1 MVNWLIK
8 LNLLTIEVKD
18 PPSLGG
24 LNIEVKDPPSSGGIR
39 CLWADSPITVSD
51 GIFGEFFLI
60 FPGQRAYKSA

>member
-8 LNLLTIEVKD
+8 LNLLT
-18 PPSLGG
+18 
-24 LNIEVKDPPSSGGIR
+24 IEVKDPPSSGGIR

-60 FPGQRAYKSA
+60 FPGQREYKSA